1 MTLAT
6 AILFVSVFSVMSAND
21 CPLAQSAPQ
30 SSPSE
35 PSSSTSV
42 SQSPE
47 VQSPPQATNSESAQP
62 AKTSTAAQSGHRKK
76 THQKKKTAPADC
88 APAPAST
95 TTAGSE
101 TGVATPQS
109 GSAQA
114 AQIGAATETPKPC
127 PPQKIVVRKGGIT
140 EQSIQLA
147 GGSGGDQAT
156 QKRNAANKMLAVT
169 EGNLKQITGRQLST
183 AQHDSI
189 SQIKQ
194 FVDQSKS
201 ALASGDLERAQ
212 TLAWKAQLLSEDL
225 IKPQE

>member
-6 AILFVSVFSVMSAND
+6 AILFVSVFSVTSAYA

-35 PSSSTSV
+35 PSGSTSV

-47 VQSPPQATNSESAQP
+47 EHSPPQATKSESAQP
-62 AKTSTAAQSGHRKK
+62 AKASTAAQSGHRKK

-101 TGVATPQS
+101 TAVATPQS

-114 AQIGAATETPKPC
+114 AQTGAATETPKPC

-156 QKRNAANKMLAVT
+156 QKRNAANKMLAAT

-225 IKPQE
+225 IKPQD